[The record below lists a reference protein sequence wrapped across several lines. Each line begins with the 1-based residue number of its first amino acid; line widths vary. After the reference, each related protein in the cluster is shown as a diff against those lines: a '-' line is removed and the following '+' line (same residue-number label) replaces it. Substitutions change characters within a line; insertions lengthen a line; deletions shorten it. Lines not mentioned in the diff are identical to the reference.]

1 MTVKQKGF
9 PLGTL
14 VGLAGLGLAAAAI
27 SAAWLL
33 AAARGPEPAP
43 TPANTPERIDTFTL
57 KDTNGKG
64 VSLADFR
71 DKKAVVV
78 VFVGTECPLVNLYL
92 GRLAEL
98 NEEFS
103 PKGVQFLAVNSN

>member
-33 AAARGPEPAP
+33 VAARGSGSAAKPP
-43 TPANTPERIDTFTL
+43 NTSERIDTFTL
-57 KDTNGKG
+57 KDTDGKG

-92 GRLAEL
+92 ARLGEL
-98 NEEFS
+98 HQEFA
-103 PKGVQFLAVNSN
+103 PKGVQFL